1 MLILIWGPGN
11 GGGIINKNL
20 LLVMLLILG
29 VTILNT
35 TSIYALDN
43 QTTNSTN
50 TIQLT
55 ATSNTTINTTLKDD
69 SLTTSSNHTDAD
81 TTNSSNYTDENTT
94 NSLNSTGEKSTE
106 NSDTN
111 TTENSAA
118 AGGETS
124 IHGVWISSDDAST
137 ISAEALKN
145 LENKGITDIFVKANL
160 ISTPTYQTV
169 LNHVLS
175 LIQAE
180 KMNLKVHAWISCFI
194 DAKGNWIDPQGTSYT
209 YTVKVPYEGWYQTWQ
224 QIWYKAWYKYK
235 GHWTWKWASFWK
247 LNWVWGQTTF
257 DETRTGYNTSH
268 NDEVVNAVSD
278 IVKNYNVAGINLDYV
293 RYPGTAYQHA
303 GATDAITNFVKRVY
317 NTVKSINSSVIVSAD
332 LMPEGPVNAHYY
344 GQNYTQL
351 AQYLDFMVPMIY
363 KGNYGKDTTWI
374 ASTTDYIVSQANG
387 TPVIAGLQTY
397 KSDKDTTKLSST
409 ELNNDIN
416 TAMNSGASGYALFRY
431 GLIDGYNNPTDPST
445 PVVTQPTFTNDQ
457 ILDASS
463 RVKSYIESNKALP
476 AYVDIG
482 STQVTMA
489 QFLQLMVTD
498 LLNINNGT
506 TTDITLESVTAPS
519 NPTDSTATGKIYKT
533 EYLNLAQNIKNF
545 IDSNKAAPNYVTSS
559 LGKVQFESAVYM
571 YSRILN
577 FQLANKLLP
586 NYSTMGSW
594 PAIIDTMT
602 GTGTPTESIPAELR
616 PYLQSTANCQSTDS
630 RITANVAV
638 ITNGATS
645 TYDKAVKLYNWLKS
659 NEHYQ
664 FYYNT
669 QKGAVGTLCSGY
681 GNCCDLSHLMVAF
694 ARAAGIPARYV
705 HGYCKFSTAWY
716 GHVWAELYVNN
727 QWVRA
732 DLSSSRNSLGVIN
745 NWNTNTYTLK
755 GYYKELPF

>member
-20 LLVMLLILG
+20 LLVMLLVLG
-29 VTILNT
+29 IAMFST

-43 QTTNSTN
+43 QITNSTN
-50 TIQLT
+50 SSQLVG
-55 ATSNTTINTTLKDD
+55 TSNTTSNTTLGNDT
-69 SLTTSSNHTDAD
+69 TTSSL
-81 TTNSSNYTDENTT
+81 NTT
-94 NSLNSTGEKSTE
+94 SANTTTSLNSTGEKSIE

-111 TTENSAA
+111 ATENSTA
-118 AGGETS
+118 AGGETNMQ
-124 IHGVWISSDDAST
+124 GVWITSDDAST

-145 LENKGITDIFVKANL
+145 LQNAGITDIFVKANL

-169 LNHVLS
+169 LSHVLS
-175 LIQAE
+175 LLQANGI
-180 KMNLKVHAWISCFI
+180 NLKVHAWISCFI
-194 DAKGNWIDPQGTSYT
+194 DANGKWIDPQGTSYT

-224 QIWYKAWYKYK
+224 QVWYKAWYKYR

-247 LNWVWGQTTF
+247 YNWVWGQTTF
-257 DETRTGYNTSH
+257 DETRTGYDTTHNT
-268 NDEVVNAVSD
+268 EVLNAISD
-278 IVKNYNVAGINLDYV
+278 IVKNYNVTGINLDYV
-293 RYPGTAYQHA
+293 RYPGTAYEHA
-303 GATDAITNFVKRVY
+303 GATDTITNFVKQVHD
-317 NTVKSINSSVIVSAD
+317 TVKAINSTVAVSAD
-332 LMPEGPVNAHYY
+332 LMPEGSVNAYYY

-363 KGNYGKDTTWI
+363 KGNYNKDTAWI
-374 ASTTDYIVSQANG
+374 GNTTTYIVNQANG
-387 TPVIAGLQTY
+387 TPVITGLQTY
-397 KSDKDTTKLSST
+397 RSDNDTTKLSST

-416 TAMNSGASGYALFRY
+416 TALNNGASGYVLFRY

-445 PVVTQPTFTNDQ
+445 PAVTQPTFTNDQ

-463 RVKSYIESNKALP
+463 RVKSYIESNKAMP
-476 AYVDIG
+476 AYVTIG

-489 QFLQLMVTD
+489 QFLQLMVID
-498 LLNINNGT
+498 LLNIKNGT
-506 TTDITLESVTAPS
+506 TPDITLENITAPT
-519 NPTDSTATGKIYKT
+519 NPTDSATAGKIYKA

-545 IDSNKAAPNYVTSS
+545 IDSSKKAPNYVTSS
-559 LGKVQFESAVYM
+559 LGNIQFESAVYM

-577 FQLANKLLP
+577 FQLANKVLP
-586 NYSTMGSW
+586 NYATIGAW

-602 GTGTPTESIPAELR
+602 NTGTTTTQTNTVPAELQ
-616 PYLQSTANCQSTDS
+616 PYLQQTANCQSTDY
-630 RITANVAV
+630 RITADVAA

-681 GNCCDLSHLMVAF
+681 GNCCDLTHLMVAF

-732 DLSSSRNSLGVIN
+732 DLSSSRNSFGVIN

-755 GYYKELPF
+755 GYYRELPF

>member
-20 LLVMLLILG
+20 LLVMLLVLG
-29 VTILNT
+29 TAMFST

-50 TIQLT
+50 TSQLVG
-55 ATSNTTINTTLKDD
+55 TSNTTSNTTLGNDT
-69 SLTTSSNHTDAD
+69 TTSTL
-81 TTNSSNYTDENTT
+81 NTT
-94 NSLNSTGEKSTE
+94 SANTTTSLNSTGEKSIE

-111 TTENSAA
+111 ATENSTA
-118 AGGETS
+118 AGGETNMQ
-124 IHGVWISSDDAST
+124 GVWINSDDAST

-145 LENKGITDIFVKANL
+145 LQNMGITDIFVKANL
-160 ISTPTYQTV
+160 ISAPKYDTV
-169 LNHVLS
+169 LSNVLK
-175 LIQAE
+175 LIQDNGL
-180 KMNLKVHAWISCFI
+180 NLKVHAWISCFI
-194 DAKGNWIDPQGTSYT
+194 DANGKWIDPQGTSYT

-224 QIWYKAWYKYK
+224 QVWYKSWYKYR

-247 LNWVWGQTTF
+247 YNWVWGQTTF
-257 DETRTGYNTSH
+257 DETRTGYDTSH
-268 NDEVVNAVSD
+268 NTEVLNAISD

-293 RYPGTAYQHA
+293 RYPGTAYEHA
-303 GATDAITNFVKRVY
+303 GATDAITNFVKQVHD
-317 NTVKSINSSVIVSAD
+317 TVKAVKSTVAVSAD
-332 LMPEGPVNAHYY
+332 LMPEGSVNDYYY

-351 AQYLDFMVPMIY
+351 AQYLDFMVPMVY
-363 KGNYGKDTTWI
+363 KGNYGKDTAWI
-374 ASTTDYIVSQANG
+374 GSTTDYIVSQANG
-387 TPVIAGLQTY
+387 TPVITGLQTY
-397 KSDKDTTKLSST
+397 RSDGDTTKLSST

-416 TAMNSGASGYALFRY
+416 AALNNGASGYALFRY

-463 RVKSYIESNKALP
+463 RVKSYIESNKAVP
-476 AYVDIG
+476 AYVTIG

-489 QFLQLMVTD
+489 QFLHLMVTD

-506 TTDITLESVTAPS
+506 TQDITLESVTAPT
-519 NPTDSTATGKIYKT
+519 NPTDSATTGKIYKA

-559 LGKVQFESAVYM
+559 LGNIQFESAVYM

-577 FQLANKLLP
+577 FQLANKVLP
-586 NYSTMGSW
+586 NYATIGAW

-602 GTGTPTESIPAELR
+602 NTGTTTTPTNTVPAELQL
-616 PYLQSTANCQSTDS
+616 YLQPTPNCQSTDY
-630 RITANVAV
+630 RITADVAA

-681 GNCCDLSHLMVAF
+681 GNCCDLTHLMVAF

-705 HGYCKFSTAWY
+705 HGYCHFSSAWY

-732 DLSSSRNSLGVIN
+732 DLSSSRNSFGVIN

-755 GYYKELPF
+755 GYYRELPF

>member
-20 LLVMLLILG
+20 LLVMLLVLSIAMFS
-29 VTILNT
+29 T

-50 TIQLT
+50 SSQLVG
-55 ATSNTTINTTLKDD
+55 TSNTTSNTTLGNDT
-69 SLTTSSNHTDAD
+69 TTSSL
-81 TTNSSNYTDENTT
+81 NTT
-94 NSLNSTGEKSTE
+94 SANTTTSLNSTGEKSIE

-111 TTENSAA
+111 ATENSTA
-118 AGGETS
+118 AGGETNMQ
-124 IHGVWISSDDAST
+124 GVWISSDDAST

-145 LENKGITDIFVKANL
+145 LQNAGITDIFVKANL

-169 LNHVLS
+169 LSHVLS
-175 LIQAE
+175 LLQANGI
-180 KMNLKVHAWISCFI
+180 NLKVHAWISCFI
-194 DAKGNWIDPQGTSYT
+194 DANGKWIDPQGTSYT

-224 QIWYKAWYKYK
+224 QVWYKAWYKYR

-247 LNWVWGQTTF
+247 YNWVWGQTTF
-257 DETRTGYNTSH
+257 DETRTGYDTSH
-268 NDEVVNAVSD
+268 NTEVLNAISD
-278 IVKNYNVAGINLDYV
+278 IVKNYNVTGINLDYV
-293 RYPGTAYQHA
+293 RYPGTAYEHA
-303 GATDAITNFVKRVY
+303 GATDAITNFVKQVHD
-317 NTVKSINSSVIVSAD
+317 TVKAINSTVAVSAD
-332 LMPEGPVNAHYY
+332 LMPEGSVNAYYY

-351 AQYLDFMVPMIY
+351 AQYLDFMEPMIY
-363 KGNYGKDTTWI
+363 KGNYNKDTVWI
-374 ASTTDYIVSQANG
+374 GSTTDYIVSQANG
-387 TPVIAGLQTY
+387 TPVITGLQTY
-397 KSDKDTTKLSST
+397 RSDSDTTKLSST

-416 TAMNSGASGYALFRY
+416 TALNNGASGYVLFRY

-445 PVVTQPTFTNDQ
+445 PAVTQPTFTNDQ

-463 RVKSYIESNKALP
+463 RVKSYIESNKAMP
-476 AYVDIG
+476 AYVTIG

-489 QFLQLMVTD
+489 QFLQLMVID
-498 LLNINNGT
+498 LLNIKNGT
-506 TTDITLESVTAPS
+506 TPDITLENITAPT
-519 NPTDSTATGKIYKT
+519 NPTDSATAGKIYKA

-545 IDSNKAAPNYVTSS
+545 IDSSKKAPNYVTSS
-559 LGKVQFESAVYM
+559 LGNIQFESAVYM

-577 FQLANKLLP
+577 FQLANKVLP
-586 NYSTMGSW
+586 NYATIGAW

-602 GTGTPTESIPAELR
+602 NTGTTTTPTNIVPAELQ
-616 PYLQSTANCQSTDS
+616 PYLQQTANCQSTDY
-630 RITANVAV
+630 RITADVAA

-681 GNCCDLSHLMVAF
+681 GNCCDLTHLMVAF

-732 DLSSSRNSLGVIN
+732 DLSSSRNSFGVIN

-755 GYYKELPF
+755 GYYRELPF